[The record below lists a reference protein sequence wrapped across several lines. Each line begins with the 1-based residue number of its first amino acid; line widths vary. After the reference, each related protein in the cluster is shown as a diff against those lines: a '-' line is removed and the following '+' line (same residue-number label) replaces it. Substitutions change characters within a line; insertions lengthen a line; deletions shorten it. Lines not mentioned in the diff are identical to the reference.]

1 MQIAAT
7 DPSQAPS
14 SNTPTGSSRLGK
26 DEFVKLMMA
35 QLAHQDPTAPQSNEA
50 FIAQLAQFATVELMQ
65 SQNENLESLILA
77 QTAGNQT
84 AMSNLVGKEVMFR
97 TGELDLAA
105 DGTTTPIAAT
115 LPADAANVV
124 VTIKDESGRV
134 VRSLELGAHHAGNLD
149 VTWDGLDEQ
158 GNPLPAGKYAFEVSA
173 TTMDGAVMEG
183 IVRGARGHVDGVS
196 FASGAPV
203 LILGS
208 LQIALGDVVEIAEPS
223 PSGTAQENP

>member
-1 MQIAAT
+1 MQISAA
-7 DPSQAPS
+7 DPSLAPS
-14 SNTPTGSSRLGK
+14 STTPTGSAKLGK

-35 QLAHQDPTAPQSNEA
+35 QLAHQDPTSPQSNEA

-84 AMSNLVGKEVMFR
+84 AMANLVGKEVMFR

-134 VRSLELGAHHAGNLD
+134 VRSLELGAHGAGNLD
-149 VTWDGLDEQ
+149 VIWDGLDEQ
-158 GNPLPAGKYAFEVSA
+158 GNLLSAGKYDFEVSA
-173 TTMDGAVMEG
+173 TTMDGSVMEG
-183 IVRGARGHVDGVS
+183 IVSGARGHVDGVS

-203 LILGS
+203 LILGA

-223 PSGTAQENP
+223 ASGAAQENP